1 MLFDWLI
8 VGQAFTAGLPASYT
22 FSALIYAAT
31 WRCKLWLPRSANLQS
46 ELLGS
51 SLPDISGQ
59 ENRGGSAGQTSEPKH
74 PGAELRCPAE
84 LIERDAEQECPEE
97 PAAKADAGIHPDRC
111 SSVPRG
117 GNGED
122 TRSEIGEVALY
133 DEAGD
138 HGQA

>member
-1 MLFDWLI
+1 MRGDCPRFPQ
-8 VGQAFTAGLPASYT
+8 VGKNRPSGQPAAGNRSGPAVSRKPE
-22 FSALIYAAT
+22 SD
-31 WRCKLWLPRSANLQS
+31 R
-46 ELLGS
+46 LLGS
-51 SLPDISGQ
+51 PLPDVSGQ
-59 ENRGGSAGQTSEPKH
+59 ENRGGSTGETSEPTGAEAQY
-74 PGAELRCPAE
+74 PGAELRCAAE

-97 PAAKADAGIHPDRC
+97 PAAKADAGIEPDRC

-138 HGQA
+138 QGQA